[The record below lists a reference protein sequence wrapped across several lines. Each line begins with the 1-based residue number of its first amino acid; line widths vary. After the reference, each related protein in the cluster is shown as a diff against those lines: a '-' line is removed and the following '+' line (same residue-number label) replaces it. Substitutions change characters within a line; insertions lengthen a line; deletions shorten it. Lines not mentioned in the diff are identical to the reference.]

1 MLLELPDAEVF
12 NYIHCK
18 FEFCY
23 NNVFHPNQI
32 SDESLLEVSGDI
44 FTAGHAMPNIP
55 YRITIKL
62 NSNEL
67 QLNFDVPV
75 EENLKVQ
82 VRGPFK
88 EDSSSAIRYVNI
100 KRFKSFFLFIL

>member
-1 MLLELPDAEVF
+1 M
-12 NYIHCK
+12 
-18 FEFCY
+18 
-23 NNVFHPNQI
+23 
-32 SDESLLEVSGDI
+32 LEVSGDI

-62 NSNEL
+62 NSNE
-67 QLNFDVPV
+67 QLNSDVLV
-75 EENLKVQ
+75 EENLNVQ

-88 EDSSSAIRYVNI
+88 EDTSRAIRYVNI